1 MVHVVKVDEMKRER
15 KTQSVEE
22 ENRVQWEIVATGE
35 YSCRSE
41 VVWTWQLPNNKW
53 TRKEKKKK
61 SEKKVE
67 MREYY
72 WWDHQR
78 QRGWPK
84 KPICVATPILFQFFF
99 FFFFGLSFPVFFI
112 WVFFFFP
119 FFFSFSYSHLVWI
132 LWLVFLL
139 IFYKL
144 QNPPLSFSVI
154 HFNPLT

>member
-53 TRKEKKKK
+53 WGNIIGRTTKANGVDQKNPFA
-61 SEKKVE
+61 SPSCFSFSFSFSLVCLSL
-67 MREYY
+67 YFSF
-72 WWDHQR
+72 
-78 QRGWPK
+78 G
-84 KPICVATPILFQFFF
+84 FFF
-99 FFFFGLSFPVFFI
+99 FL
-112 WVFFFFP
+112 
-119 FFFSFSYSHLVWI
+119 FFFSFNYSHLVWI

-139 IFYKL
+139 IFYKF
-144 QNPPLSFSVI
+144 QNPHLSFSII